1 MSLPATLGEALA
13 LARGRVPVSEARLL
27 LREASGE
34 RAATI
39 VGFPERQLGEAAAL
53 CFVDWLARREAGEP
67 VAYLLG
73 EREFYGRV
81 FSVSPAVL
89 IPRPDTELLVE
100 QALLHLPEG
109 SPRVLDLGTGSGA
122 IAITIALEAPHAAV
136 SAVDISAA
144 ALHVARRNAA
154 RLGAAVRWLEGAWCA
169 PVQGEVF
176 DLIASNPPYV
186 AEEDP
191 HLAQGDVR
199 FEPPGAL
206 ASGPDGLNDIRT
218 ITAEARGCL
227 KPGGWLLF
235 EHGYDQ
241 GDAVR
246 TLLAAAGFIDCAT
259 LKDLGGNDRVS
270 FGRWP
275 V

>member
-1 MSLPATLGEALA
+1 MSLPATLGDALA
-13 LARGRVPVSEARLL
+13 LARGRVPAAEARLL

-34 RAATI
+34 RASTI
-39 VGFPERQLGEAAAL
+39 VGFPERPLSDAAAQ
-53 CFVDWLARREAGEP
+53 CFVDWIARREAGEP

-81 FSVSPAVL
+81 FRVSPAVL

-109 SPRVLDLGTGSGA
+109 APRVLDLGTGSGA
-122 IAITIALEAPHAAV
+122 IAITIALEAPHAQV
-136 SAVDISAA
+136 SAVDVSAA
-144 ALHVARRNAA
+144 ALSVARENAE
-154 RLGAAVRWLEGAWCA
+154 RLGAQVRWLEGRWCA
-169 PVQGEVF
+169 PVKGEVF

-186 AEEDP
+186 AAEDP

-206 ASGPDGLNDIRT
+206 VSGPDGLSDIRI
-218 ITAEARGCL
+218 ITTEAWACL
-227 KPGGWLLF
+227 KPGAWLLF

-241 GDAVR
+241 GDTVR
-246 TLLAAAGFIDCAT
+246 ALLQAAGYIDCVT
-259 LKDLGGNDRVS
+259 LKDLGDNDRVTL
-270 FGRWP
+270 GRRP
-275 V
+275 G

>member
-39 VGFPERQLGEAAAL
+39 VGFPERPLSEAAAAR
-53 CFVDWLARREAGEP
+53 FVDWLTRREAGEP

-81 FSVSPAVL
+81 FRVSPAVL

-122 IAITIALEAPHAAV
+122 IAITLALEAPHTQV
-136 SAVDISAA
+136 SAVDISAT
-144 ALHVARRNAA
+144 ALAVARSNAE
-154 RLGAAVRWLEGAWCA
+154 RMGATVRWLEGAWCG

-186 AEEDP
+186 AEKDP

-206 ASGPDGLNDIRT
+206 ASGPDGLNDIRI
-218 ITAEARGCL
+218 ITAEARACL

-246 TLLAAAGFIDCAT
+246 TLLAAAGFIDCVT

>member
-1 MSLPATLGEALA
+1 MSLPTTLGEALA

-53 CFVDWLARREAGEP
+53 RFVDWLTRREAGEP

-122 IAITIALEAPHAAV
+122 IAITIALEAPHADV

-144 ALHVARRNAA
+144 ALDVARSNAA
-154 RLGAAVRWLEGAWCA
+154 RLGTSVRWLEGAWCA

>member
-1 MSLPATLGEALA
+1 MSLPVTLGDALA
-13 LARGRVPVSEARLL
+13 LAHGRVPASEARLL

-39 VGFPERQLGEAAAL
+39 VGFPERPLSDVAAQ
-53 CFVDWLARREAGEP
+53 CFVDWIARREAGEP

-81 FSVSPAVL
+81 FRVSPAVL

-100 QALLHLPEG
+100 QALLHLPDG
-109 SPRVLDLGTGSGA
+109 APRVLDLGTGSGA
-122 IAITIALEAPHAAV
+122 IAITIALEAPHAQV
-136 SAVDISAA
+136 SAVDVSAA
-144 ALHVARRNAA
+144 ALSVARENAE
-154 RLGAAVRWLEGAWCA
+154 RLGAQVRWFEGPWCT

-186 AEEDP
+186 AAEDP

-206 ASGPDGLNDIRT
+206 ASGPDGLSDIRI
-218 ITAEARGCL
+218 ITTEAWACL
-227 KPGGWLLF
+227 KPGAWLLF

-246 TLLAAAGFIDCAT
+246 ALMLAAGYTDCVT
-259 LKDLGGNDRVS
+259 LKDLGDNDRVTL
-270 FGRWP
+270 GRRP

>member
-39 VGFPERQLGEAAAL
+39 VGFPERALGEAAAL
-53 CFVDWLARREAGEP
+53 RFVDWLTRREAGEP

-122 IAITIALEAPHAAV
+122 IAIAIALEAPHAAV

-144 ALHVARRNAA
+144 ALDVARSNAA
-154 RLGAAVRWLEGAWCA
+154 RLGASVRWLEGAWCA

-218 ITAEARGCL
+218 IAAEARGCL

-275 V
+275 A

>member
-1 MSLPATLGEALA
+1 MSLPATLGDALA
-13 LARGRVPVSEARLL
+13 LARGRVPASEARLL

-39 VGFPERQLGEAAAL
+39 VGFPERPLSDVAAQ
-53 CFVDWLARREAGEP
+53 CFVDWIARREAGEP

-81 FSVSPAVL
+81 FRVSPAVL

-100 QALLHLPEG
+100 QSLLHLPEG
-109 SPRVLDLGTGSGA
+109 APRVLDLGTGSGA
-122 IAITIALEAPHAAV
+122 IAITIALEAPHAQV
-136 SAVDISAA
+136 SAVDVSAA
-144 ALHVARRNAA
+144 ALSVARENAE
-154 RLGAAVRWLEGAWCA
+154 RLGAQVRWLEGPWCA

-186 AEEDP
+186 AAEDP

-206 ASGPDGLNDIRT
+206 ASGPDGLSDIRI
-218 ITAEARGCL
+218 ITTEAWACL
-227 KPGGWLLF
+227 KPGAWLLF

-246 TLLAAAGFIDCAT
+246 ALMLAAGYIDCAT
-259 LKDLGGNDRVS
+259 LKDLGDNERVTL
-270 FGRWP
+270 GRRP

>member
-53 CFVDWLARREAGEP
+53 RFVDWLTRREAGEP

-122 IAITIALEAPHAAV
+122 IAITIALEAPHADV

-144 ALHVARRNAA
+144 ALDVARSNAA
-154 RLGAAVRWLEGAWCA
+154 RLGTSVRWLEGAWCA

-186 AEEDP
+186 AEEDS

-218 ITAEARGCL
+218 IAAEARGCL